1 MILATPLDNRDS
13 NLIPFQFSLLFSF
26 TTSPTPQHR
35 EVRKKKKR
43 KGPVDSDLFMVLFSI
58 IYLYMAT
65 SLRPKY
71 FAIDAF
77 LHENG
82 PGRFG

>member
-13 NLIPFQFSLLFSF
+13 NLIPFPFSLLFSF

-35 EVRKKKKR
+35 EVRKKKR